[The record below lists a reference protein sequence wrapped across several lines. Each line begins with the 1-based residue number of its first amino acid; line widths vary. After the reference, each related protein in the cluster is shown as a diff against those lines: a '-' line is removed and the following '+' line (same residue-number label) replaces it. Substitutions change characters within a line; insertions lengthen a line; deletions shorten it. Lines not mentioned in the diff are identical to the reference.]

1 MDSGYGRTQETKHA
15 KPVASGGR
23 ITTEVLA
30 GEVGRLR
37 HVWSGPSTGDDHKAT
52 LLSLLGEKLLDK
64 IDLFDRVQL
73 AYVVNTCQQSETMS
87 EAGRKL
93 FAVTWEKRQTA
104 NDADRL
110 RKYLAR
116 FDLDWQEVKQAIR

>member
-1 MDSGYGRTQETKHA
+1 MSTL
-15 KPVASGGR
+15 ASGGR
-23 ITTEVLA
+23 ITIEVLA
-30 GEVGRLR
+30 DELERLR
-37 HVWSGPSTGDDHKAT
+37 AGWAGPSTDEDHDAT
-52 LLSLLGEKLLDK
+52 LLPVLGEKRLEK

-73 AYVVNTCQQSETMS
+73 AYVIRLCRESETLS

-93 FAVTWEKRQTA
+93 FAVTREKRQTA

-116 FDLDWQEVKQAIR
+116 FDLNWDEVKTNGT